1 MAKSRAAP
9 DPARIPCPASD
20 APPRTARSQ
29 AALLVLAASL
39 GLSVLAACPR
49 ATEPERRSAPGAR
62 PVELV
67 ADEPPHA
74 ATEHPTS
81 DAVPAHALPPLQG
94 AWLERLGTKDA
105 PVVVTPPLGAVEPRP
120 LVVGVHG
127 AGDRP
132 EWACGGWRLA
142 AEARAF
148 VACPQGSPMPG
159 QSFGWASPSALAR
172 RVDDAVTL
180 TRERY
185 GAHIAAGAMIYAG
198 FSQGATFAE
207 PFLRK
212 NAARFP
218 IVILAEGGYQTSR
231 DPSFARAFREAGG
244 RRIVLVCGSAACFRS
259 AIGARKV
266 LEAAGIE
273 ALVVGD
279 ELAGHNLNERMQ
291 HALEKAWAEITAPL
305 ADGTAH

>member
-1 MAKSRAAP
+1 
-9 DPARIPCPASD
+9 
-20 APPRTARSQ
+20 
-29 AALLVLAASL
+29 VLAL
-39 GLSVLAACPR
+39 GVLAACPR
-49 ATEPERRSAPGAR
+49 APEPERRAAPLRATQASE
-62 PVELV
+62 PVAE
-67 ADEPPHA
+67 DSPA
-74 ATEHPTS
+74 ATTEHPAPDTAIS
-81 DAVPAHALPPLQG
+81 HALPALQG
-94 AWLERLGTKDA
+94 TWLERLGSEQA
-105 PVVVTPPLGAVEPRP
+105 PVVVAPPLGAMEPRL

-159 QSFGWASPSALAR
+159 QSFGWASPVALAS
-172 RVDDAVTL
+172 RVEDAVKL

-185 GAHIAAGAMIYAG
+185 GAHVAAGPMIYAG
-198 FSQGATFAE
+198 FSQGATLAE

-231 DPSFARAFREAGG
+231 NPGFARAFREAGG
-244 RRIVLVCGSAACFRS
+244 RRIALVCGSPACFRS

-266 LEAAGIE
+266 LEGAGIE

-291 HALEKAWAEITAPL
+291 HALESAWTDITAPL
-305 ADGTAH
+305 SEGTAH

>member
-1 MAKSRAAP
+1 M
-9 DPARIPCPASD
+9 
-20 APPRTARSQ
+20 
-29 AALLVLAASL
+29 L
-39 GLSVLAACPR
+39 GVLAACPR
-49 ATEPERRSAPGAR
+49 APERDRRPAPLRSS
-62 PVELV
+62 
-67 ADEPPHA
+67 EPIIKGSPA
-74 ATEHPTS
+74 ALTEHPAPGSATS
-81 DAVPAHALPPLQG
+81 RALPALQG
-94 AWLERLGTKDA
+94 AWLERLGSEQA

-148 VACPQGSPMPG
+148 VACPQGNPMPG
-159 QSFGWASPSALAR
+159 QSFGWASPAALAA
-172 RVDDAVTL
+172 RVEDAVRL

-185 GAHIAAGAMIYAG
+185 GAYVAAGPLIYAG

-231 DPSFARAFREAGG
+231 DPGFARAFREAGG
-244 RRIVLVCGSAACFRS
+244 RRIALVCGSPACFRS

-266 LEAAGIE
+266 LETAGIE

-291 HALEKAWAEITAPL
+291 HALESAWPEITAPL
-305 ADGTAH
+305 SDGTAH